1 MKTMKKLKIY
11 FLSNNIYR
19 GMTGIMGVN
28 RVGLKRRPTFEEI
41 INTENFKPKYPGRS
55 YKFLRNSPQMTQFD
69 NMGMFE
75 FDDYYQRERVQR
87 QMHDLMSSISQS
99 SNLTVDQLKS
109 GNTSNR
115 KTET

>member
-41 INTENFKPKYPGRS
+41 IK
-55 YKFLRNSPQMTQFD
+55 
-69 NMGMFE
+69 
-75 FDDYYQRERVQR
+75 
-87 QMHDLMSSISQS
+87 H
-99 SNLTVDQLKS
+99 
-109 GNTSNR
+109 
-115 KTET
+115 